1 MTKKYKPRRRF
12 QSTRRTGLLF
22 VTKDAY
28 DAAVAKMPEAKRP
41 DALNAALVVE
51 PVAEV
56 KAVDVFDLL
65 EVAGE

>member
-1 MTKKYKPRRRF
+1 MTKKYKPRKF

-22 VTKDAY
+22 VTKETY
-28 DAAVAKMPEAKRP
+28 ETAVAKMPEAKRP

-56 KAVDVFDLL
+56 EAVDLFDVL